1 MVAAAIEKAAV
12 ISAVNF
18 SEVVKKMVERGIDH
32 ARVSNVVA
40 DADIEIVPFDEEQAI
55 EAAKL
60 FVPTREYGMSFG
72 DRACIALAALRNL
85 PVYTAERK
93 MDQLGLP
100 VRVRLIRHS

>member
-1 MVAAAIEKAAV
+1 MVAAAIEKTAI

-32 ARVSNVVA
+32 ARVSNVAA

-60 FVPTREYGMSFG
+60 FAPTREHGMSFG
-72 DRACIALAALRNL
+72 DRACLALAALRKL
-85 PVYTAERK
+85 PVYTTERK

-100 VRVRLIRHS
+100 VRVRLLRHS